1 MARFAANAL
10 HQLLG
15 KRIDVAVV
23 DHSAKHESV
32 APALNVP
39 IAVMRSV
46 PHRLT
51 ISLVIGLCSCSLLEG
66 DSGGQGVSDTAAGVL
81 PSRDRPPLMRLGK
94 SRVAASSLEVIQ
106 ACEQRLGLAAEDVQL
121 AHSTNFGERKTR
133 DSWGRVLQVKPMVIV
148 LHETVISE
156 PQALDLFKTNHPDD
170 DQQVSYHMLIGR
182 DGRRVRIVPDQ
193 KRAYGSG
200 MSAFGDITVR
210 DRPGSVGSINNIAL
224 HISLVTPSDGR
235 GDSHGHSGY
244 TNAQYKALAE
254 QVLLW
259 QATFGI
265 PITRLTTHAAVDRSR
280 SRYDPRSFRWDRFE
294 PHYNHAAELCGLN
307 QFNNQQAGP

>member
-1 MARFAANAL
+1 MARFAGNAL
-10 HQLLG
+10 HLLLG

-51 ISLVIGLCSCSLLEG
+51 ISLVIGLCSCSLLDG
-66 DSGGQGVSDTAAGVL
+66 DSGGRGVSETASGVL
-81 PSRDRPPLMRLGK
+81 PSRDRPPLMRLGN

-121 AHSTNFGERKTR
+121 AHSTNFGERRTR
-133 DSWGRVLQVKPMVIV
+133 DSWGRVLQMKPMVIV

-182 DGRRVRIVPDQ
+182 DGRRVWIVPDQ

-294 PHYNHAAELCGLN
+294 PHYNHAADLCGLN

>member
-1 MARFAANAL
+1 M
-10 HQLLG
+10 
-15 KRIDVAVV
+15 IDVAVV
-23 DHSAKHESV
+23 EHSIKHEIV
-32 APALNVP
+32 GHALNVP
-39 IAVMRSV
+39 NAVMRSL
-46 PHRLT
+46 PYQFA
-51 ISLVIGLCSCSLLEG
+51 ISLVIGLCSCSLLDG
-66 DSGGQGVSDTAAGVL
+66 DSGGKGVSDTAAGVP
-81 PSRDRPPLMRLGK
+81 PSLDRPPLMRLGD
-94 SRVAASSLEVIQ
+94 SRVAAASLEVIQ
-106 ACEQRLGLAAEDVQL
+106 TCEQRLGLAAEDVQL
-121 AHSTNFGERKTR
+121 AHPTNFGERKVR

-156 PQALDLFKTNHPDD
+156 PQALGLFQTNHPDD

-200 MSAFGDITVR
+200 MSAFGDITMR

-224 HISLVTPSDGR
+224 HLSLVTPSDGR

-244 TNAQYKALAE
+244 TNAQYKSLAE

-280 SRYDPRSFRWDRFE
+280 SRYDPRSFRWDRFD

-307 QFNNQQAGP
+307 QFNNEQAGP

>member
-1 MARFAANAL
+1 
-10 HQLLG
+10 
-15 KRIDVAVV
+15 
-23 DHSAKHESV
+23 
-32 APALNVP
+32 
-39 IAVMRSV
+39 MRSV

-121 AHSTNFGERKTR
+121 AHSTNFGQRKTR

-156 PQALDLFKTNHPDD
+156 PQVLDLFKTNHPDD

-244 TNAQYKALAE
+244 TNVQYKALAE

-294 PHYNHAAELCGLN
+294 PHYNHAADLCGLN

>member
-1 MARFAANAL
+1 
-10 HQLLG
+10 
-15 KRIDVAVV
+15 
-23 DHSAKHESV
+23 
-32 APALNVP
+32 
-39 IAVMRSV
+39 
-46 PHRLT
+46 
-51 ISLVIGLCSCSLLEG
+51 
-66 DSGGQGVSDTAAGVL
+66 
-81 PSRDRPPLMRLGK
+81 MRLGD
-94 SRVAASSLEVIQ
+94 SRVAASSLEEIQ
-106 ACEQRLGLAAEDVQL
+106 ACEQRLGLAEEDIQL
-121 AHSTNFGERKTR
+121 AHPTNFGERKSR
-133 DSWGRVLQVKPMVIV
+133 DSWGRELQVKPMVIV

-156 PQALDLFKTNHPDD
+156 AQALGLFKTNHPDD

-200 MSAFGDITVR
+200 MSAFGDVTLR

-235 GDSHGHSGY
+235 GDADGHSGY
-244 TNAQYKALAE
+244 TNAQYKSLAE

-280 SRYDPRSFRWDRFE
+280 SRYDPRSFRWDRFDDY
-294 PHYNHAAELCGLN
+294 YNDAAELCDLN
-307 QFNNQQAGP
+307 QFNNDQAGP

>member
-1 MARFAANAL
+1 
-10 HQLLG
+10 
-15 KRIDVAVV
+15 
-23 DHSAKHESV
+23 
-32 APALNVP
+32 
-39 IAVMRSV
+39 
-46 PHRLT
+46 
-51 ISLVIGLCSCSLLEG
+51 
-66 DSGGQGVSDTAAGVL
+66 
-81 PSRDRPPLMRLGK
+81 MRLGK

-121 AHSTNFGERKTR
+121 AHPTNFGERKVR

-156 PQALDLFKTNHPDD
+156 PQALDLFKTNHPNN

-200 MSAFGDITVR
+200 MSAFGDITMR

-224 HISLVTPSDGR
+224 HLSLVTPSDGR

-294 PHYNHAAELCGLN
+294 PHYNHAADLCGLN

>member
-121 AHSTNFGERKTR
+121 AHSTNFGQRKTR

-210 DRPGSVGSINNIAL
+210 DRPSSVGSINNIAL

-294 PHYNHAAELCGLN
+294 PHYNHAADLCGLN
-307 QFNNQQAGP
+307 QFNNQKAGP